1 MTTGF
6 AGFPP
11 EAMKFLRD
19 LKKNN
24 RREWFQPRK
33 ETYEQQVKA
42 PMTELVTALNRE
54 LARFAPEYLNDP
66 KKAIFRIYRDTRFSS
81 DKTPYK
87 THIAAWFA
95 KRGGRDGSAGL
106 YFSVAADSIEVAG
119 GVYHPQPDVL
129 LAVRMLIA
137 EHHAELRRVLKS
149 SKIKKL
155 LGDLRGDELTRVPK
169 GFCADH
175 PAADLIKK
183 KDWVLAQTLDPSLAT
198 NPDLFP
204 AIRDRF
210 RAMAPFLAVLNR
222 SAKPKKPSTDFL
234 L

>member
-1 MTTGF
+1 VTTGF

-19 LKKNN
+19 LKRNN

-33 ETYEQQVKA
+33 EAYEQQVKA
-42 PMTELVTALNRE
+42 PMIELVTALNRE

-66 KKAIFRIYRDTRFSS
+66 KKAIFRIYRDTRFSA

-95 KRGGRDGSAGL
+95 RRGGRDGSAGL

-129 LAVRMLIA
+129 LAVRALIA
-137 EHHAELRRVLKS
+137 EHHAELRRILKS
-149 SKIKKL
+149 PKIKKL

-169 GFCADH
+169 GFCAEH

-183 KDWVLAQTLDPSLAT
+183 KDWVLAQTLEPSLAIS
-198 NPDLFP
+198 PDLFT

-210 RAMAPFLAVLNR
+210 RAMGPFLEFMNR
-222 SAKPKKPSTDFL
+222 SAKPKKPSADFL